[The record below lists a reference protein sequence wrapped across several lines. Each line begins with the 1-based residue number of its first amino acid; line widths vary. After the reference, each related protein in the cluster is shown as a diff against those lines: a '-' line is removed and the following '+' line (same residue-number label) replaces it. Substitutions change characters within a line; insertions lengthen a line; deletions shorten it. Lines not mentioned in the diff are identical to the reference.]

1 MPRSSKHPLTQAR
14 EAQNLTQPQLAKA
27 VKLSVKT
34 ISKAENNQ
42 PIGAYSRGRLCKYFK
57 TTALQLGLVHDHE
70 KTEYAAPL
78 DHGQEAESTSL
89 SALAALDGTVSPLV
103 PQPTKQDIIPEV
115 YELGEQDLGVS
126 RRQVLY
132 RILNAACAT
141 FVLSPYVFTTAR
153 ITQMA
158 TNYLG
163 VDDEALSDLEAIT
176 QRYWKLRKNTSLN
189 LFRGVVGHFQ
199 TVLQLLRQPQLEYIT
214 GRLYSIAGETA
225 QILGQMLFD
234 MHEYPLARSYY
245 AFSLQAARTAHNT
258 DLRAVGLGRMGLLS
272 IYNEQ
277 PGGALMLVE
286 ESQHLPVQDTRISAW
301 LAAVKAETYAQL
313 DKFDACREALDTAED
328 LTSNRTFGEDLYAT
342 GFNQSRLLG
351 YKGACFSHLGKTDLA
366 LSSLQQALGLL
377 DPSDRR
383 RQSMFFADIGIVLA
397 KQGDVK
403 GAYNFAC
410 KALAITSQTL
420 SLSVLERIDTLRS
433 TLEPWK
439 DNGLV
444 KALDQQVR
452 EMSKHIIV
460 AKANILS

>member
-78 DHGQEAESTSL
+78 DHGQEAKSTSL
-89 SALAALDGTVSPLV
+89 SALAALDGTASPLV
-103 PQPTKQDIIPEV
+103 PQPTEQDIIPEV

-189 LFRGVVGHFQ
+189 LFSGVVGHFQ
-199 TVLQLLRQPQLEYIT
+199 TVLQLR
-214 GRLYSIAGETA
+214 G
-225 QILGQMLFD
+225 ILCQSFIQRNT
-234 MHEYPLARSYY
+234 P
-245 AFSLQAARTAHNT
+245 FS
-258 DLRAVGLGRMGLLS
+258 
-272 IYNEQ
+272 
-277 PGGALMLVE
+277 
-286 ESQHLPVQDTRISAW
+286 
-301 LAAVKAETYAQL
+301 
-313 DKFDACREALDTAED
+313 
-328 LTSNRTFGEDLYAT
+328 
-342 GFNQSRLLG
+342 
-351 YKGACFSHLGKTDLA
+351 
-366 LSSLQQALGLL
+366 
-377 DPSDRR
+377 
-383 RQSMFFADIGIVLA
+383 
-397 KQGDVK
+397 
-403 GAYNFAC
+403 
-410 KALAITSQTL
+410 
-420 SLSVLERIDTLRS
+420 
-433 TLEPWK
+433 
-439 DNGLV
+439 
-444 KALDQQVR
+444 
-452 EMSKHIIV
+452 MS
-460 AKANILS
+460 